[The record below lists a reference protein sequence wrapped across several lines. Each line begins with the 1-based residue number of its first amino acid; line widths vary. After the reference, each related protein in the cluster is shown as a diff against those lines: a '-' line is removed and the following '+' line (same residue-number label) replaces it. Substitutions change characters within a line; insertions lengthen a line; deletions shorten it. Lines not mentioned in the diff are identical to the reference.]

1 MQWQDRDGG
10 RSSGSPGG
18 GHPGAT
24 RDRHHGSGQS
34 WLNSIVFPSRAF
46 GPSMNRILWL
56 ALAFSGAVVA
66 PAAHADDALPPL
78 SIYGAARLDIIA
90 DDSRMS
96 DIAQPMYVTLEGT
109 HGHYDGEL

>member
-56 ALAFSGAVVA
+56 ALAVSRAAVAPGAVAPPPA
-66 PAAHADDALPPL
+66 PADDPLPPL

-96 DIAQPMYVTLEGT
+96 DIAQPMYVTLEG
-109 HGHYDGEL
+109 